1 MTNIWEV
8 TTVTDI
14 VKILKS
20 NPKKFVILGLSLSN
34 APKSEH
40 KTIKKFLKDKAK
52 LYPNMTFLFFKVE
65 STDLGKISLL
75 DSNVD
80 TYPWV
85 YHVYDYNN
93 IFIKVNNANEETIY
107 KSFEAGEQYYKKD
120 LEDFLDNNSNNNN
133 NNNNNKKTNSG
144 ENKTEDKTEDIDQD
158 AWKQQQ
164 MMIEK
169 LLTFQNK
176 AKKYNL
182 ELLEDIK
189 QRKKE
194 EDKIRREK

>member
-8 TTVTDI
+8 TTVSDI
-14 VKILKS
+14 VKILKL
-20 NPKKFVILGLSLSN
+20 NPKKFVILGLSLVS
-34 APKSEH
+34 APKLEY
-40 KTIKKFLKDKAK
+40 KMIKKFLKEKAK
-52 LYPNMTFLFFKVE
+52 IYPNIIFLFFKVE
-65 STDLGKISLL
+65 KNDLGKISLL

-80 TYPWV
+80 TYPWI

-107 KSFEAGEQYYKKD
+107 KSFEAGEEYYKKD
-120 LEDFLDNNSNNNN
+120 LEEFMDNSN
-133 NNNNNKKTNSG
+133 KLTTKQV
-144 ENKTEDKTEDIDQD
+144 EDIDQD

-164 MMIEK
+164 IMIEK

-194 EDKIRREK
+194 EEKIKGTTLKNKKA

>member
-8 TTVTDI
+8 TTVSDI

-20 NPKKFVILGLSLSN
+20 NPKKFVILGFSLVS
-34 APKSEH
+34 APKTEH
-40 KTIKKFLKDKAK
+40 KLIKKFLKDKAK

-65 STDLGKISLL
+65 KNDLGKISLL

-80 TYPWV
+80 SYPWI

-120 LEDFLDNNSNNNN
+120 LEEYLDNNTV
-133 NNNNNKKTNSG
+133 NNKTSNQTEDKTSTKG
-144 ENKTEDKTEDIDQD
+144 ENKTDDIDKN
-158 AWKQQQ
+158 AWEQQQ

-194 EDKIRREK
+194 EEKIRREK

>member
-8 TTVTDI
+8 TTVSDI

-20 NPKKFVILGLSLSN
+20 NPKKFVILGLSLANS
-34 APKSEH
+34 PKQEH
-40 KTIKKFLKDKAK
+40 KLIKKFLKDKAK
-52 LYPNMTFLFFKVE
+52 IYPNMTFLFFKVE
-65 STDLGKISLL
+65 KNDLGKISLL

-120 LEDFLDNNSNNNN
+120 LEEYMDN
-133 NNNNNKKTNSG
+133 KI
-144 ENKTEDKTEDIDQD
+144 ENKTEQMQNKTEDIDKN
-158 AWKQQQ
+158 AWEQQQ

-194 EDKIRREK
+194 EEKIRREK

>member
-8 TTVTDI
+8 TTVSDI

-20 NPKKFVILGLSLSN
+20 KPKKFVILGLSLAS
-34 APKSEH
+34 AQKSEH
-40 KTIKKFLKDKAK
+40 KLIKKFLKDKAK
-52 LYPNMTFLFFKVE
+52 LYPNITFLFYKVE
-65 STDLGKISLL
+65 SNDLGKISLL

-80 TYPWV
+80 TYPWI

-120 LEDFLDNNSNNNN
+120 LEEFVDNNSNKVPNQTEDN
-133 NNNNNKKTNSG
+133 TS
-144 ENKTEDKTEDIDQD
+144 NKTVNNTIEIDQD

-194 EDKIRREK
+194 EQKIRK

>member
-8 TTVTDI
+8 TTVSDI

-20 NPKKFVILGLSLSN
+20 NPKKFVILGLSLSS
-34 APKSEH
+34 ALKTEH
-40 KTIKKFLKDKAK
+40 KIIKKFLKDKAK
-52 LYPNMTFLFFKVE
+52 LYPNITFLFFKVE
-65 STDLGKISLL
+65 KNDLGKISLL
-75 DSNVD
+75 DSNID
-80 TYPWV
+80 TYPWI
-85 YHVYDYNN
+85 YHVYDCSN

-107 KSFEAGEQYYKKD
+107 KSFDAGEQYYKKD
-120 LEDFLDNNSNNNN
+120 LEEYMNNNTVN
-133 NNNNNKKTNSG
+133 NTVNKSDNKI
-144 ENKTEDKTEDIDQD
+144 ENKTEDIDQD
-158 AWKQQQ
+158 AWKEQQL
-164 MMIEK
+164 MIEK

-194 EDKIRREK
+194 ENKIRK

>member
-1 MTNIWEV
+1 MTTISNNICIYNIIKLMTNIWEV
-8 TTVTDI
+8 TTVSDI

-20 NPKKFVILGLSLSN
+20 NPKKFVIIGLSLSN

-65 STDLGKISLL
+65 SNDLGKISLL

-80 TYPWV
+80 TYPWI

-120 LEDFLDNNSNNNN
+120 LEDFLDNN
-133 NNNNNKKTNSG
+133 NNNKTTNH
-144 ENKTEDKTEDIDQD
+144 TEDKTSTKGENNTEDIDQD

-169 LLTFQNK
+169 RQEPRNRELTW
-176 AKKYNL
+176 
-182 ELLEDIK
+182 
-189 QRKKE
+189 R
-194 EDKIRREK
+194 

>member
-8 TTVTDI
+8 TTVSDI

-20 NPKKFVILGLSLSN
+20 NPKKFVIVGLALAN
-34 APKSEH
+34 APKTEH
-40 KTIKKFLKDKAK
+40 KLIKKFLKDKAK
-52 LYPNMTFLFFKVE
+52 IYPNMTFLFFKVE
-65 STDLGKISLL
+65 SNDLGKISLL

-80 TYPWV
+80 TYPWI

-93 IFIKVNNANEETIY
+93 IFIKVNNANEQTIY
-107 KSFEAGEQYYKKD
+107 QSFEAGEQYYKKD
-120 LEDFLDNNSNNNN
+120 LEEYLANSNNKMENN
-133 NNNNNKKTNSG
+133 IEKNTD
-144 ENKTEDKTEDIDQD
+144 EIDQE

-194 EDKIRREK
+194 EEKIRKN

>member
-8 TTVTDI
+8 TTVSDI

-20 NPKKFVILGLSLSN
+20 NPKKFVIVGLALAN
-34 APKSEH
+34 APKTEH
-40 KTIKKFLKDKAK
+40 KLIKKFLKDKAK

-65 STDLGKISLL
+65 KNDLGKTSLL
-75 DSNVD
+75 NSDIDS
-80 TYPWV
+80 YPWV

-120 LEDFLDNNSNNNN
+120 LEDYLGNITVNNTDNQIQNKSSN
-133 NNNNNKKTNSG
+133 KVETKT
-144 ENKTEDKTEDIDQD
+144 DDIDKN
-158 AWKQQQ
+158 AWEQQQ

>member
-8 TTVTDI
+8 TTVSDI

-20 NPKKFVILGLSLSN
+20 NPKKFVILGLSLAS
-34 APKSEH
+34 APKTEH
-40 KTIKKFLKDKAK
+40 KTIKKFLKEKAK
-52 LYPNMTFLFFKVE
+52 LYPNMTFLFYKVE
-65 STDLGKISLL
+65 SNDLGKISLL

-80 TYPWV
+80 TYPWI
-85 YHVYDYNN
+85 YHVYDSNN

-120 LEDFLDNNSNNNN
+120 LDEYLDNNNTTNKSLQNENNTQ
-133 NNNNNKKTNSG
+133 KQS
-144 ENKTEDKTEDIDQD
+144 EDIDQD
-158 AWKQQQ
+158 AWKNQQ

-194 EDKIRREK
+194 EEKIRRDK

>member
-8 TTVTDI
+8 TTISDI

-34 APKSEH
+34 APKTEH

-65 STDLGKISLL
+65 SNDLGKISLL

-80 TYPWV
+80 TYPWI

-120 LEDFLDNNSNNNN
+120 LEEYLDNNSNKTSNQTED
-133 NNNNNKKTNSG
+133 KKTNQS
-144 ENKTEDKTEDIDQD
+144 ENNTEDIDKN
-158 AWKQQQ
+158 AWEQQQ

-194 EDKIRREK
+194 EEKIRRDK

>member
-8 TTVTDI
+8 TTVGDI
-14 VKILKS
+14 VKILKN
-20 NPKKFVILGLSLSN
+20 NPKKFVIVGLSLAS
-34 APKSEH
+34 AQKEEH
-40 KTIKKFLKDKAK
+40 KLIKKFLKEKAK
-52 LYPNMTFLFFKVE
+52 LYPNMTFLFYKVE
-65 STDLGKISLL
+65 KGDLGKISLL
-75 DSNVD
+75 DANVD

-120 LEDFLDNNSNNNN
+120 LEESNMNTTPN
-133 NNNNNKKTNSG
+133 TVT
-144 ENKTEDKTEDIDQD
+144 TETHEIDQD
-158 AWKQQQ
+158 AWKEQQL
-164 MMIEK
+164 MIEK

-194 EDKIRREK
+194 EEKIKREK

>member
-8 TTVTDI
+8 TTVGDI

-20 NPKKFVILGLSLSN
+20 NPKKFVIVGLSLVS
-34 APKSEH
+34 APKEEH
-40 KTIKKFLKDKAK
+40 KLIKKFLKEKAK
-52 LYPNMTFLFFKVE
+52 LYPNMTFLFYKVNT
-65 STDLGKISLL
+65 TDLGKISLI

-80 TYPWV
+80 TYPWI

-120 LEDFLDNNSNNNN
+120 LEELKGQQN
-133 NNNNNKKTNSG
+133 TNQP
-144 ENKTEDKTEDIDQD
+144 NTNQPNTNQQKDPQDIDQD
-158 AWKQQQ
+158 AWKEQQA
-164 MMIEK
+164 MIEK

-194 EDKIRREK
+194 EEKIRREK

>member
-8 TTVTDI
+8 TTVGDI

-20 NPKKFVILGLSLSN
+20 NPKKFVIVGLSLVS
-34 APKSEH
+34 APKEEH
-40 KTIKKFLKDKAK
+40 KLIKKFLKEKAK
-52 LYPNMTFLFFKVE
+52 LYPNMTFLFYKVNT
-65 STDLGKISLL
+65 TDLGKISLI

-80 TYPWV
+80 TYPWI

-120 LEDFLDNNSNNNN
+120 LEELKGQQN
-133 NNNNNKKTNSG
+133 TNQP
-144 ENKTEDKTEDIDQD
+144 NTNQPNTNQPNTNQQKDPQDIDQD
-158 AWKQQQ
+158 AWKEQQA
-164 MMIEK
+164 MIEK

-194 EDKIRREK
+194 EEKIRREK

>member
-14 VKILKS
+14 VKILKN
-20 NPKKFVILGLSLSN
+20 NPKKFVILGLSLAS
-34 APKSEH
+34 APKSEQ
-40 KTIKKFLKDKAK
+40 KLIKKFLKDKAK

-65 STDLGKISLL
+65 KNNLGKISLL
-75 DSNVD
+75 DADVD
-80 TYPWV
+80 TYPWI

-120 LEDFLDNNSNNNN
+120 LEEYNGNNRDNITES
-133 NNNNNKKTNSG
+133 
-144 ENKTEDKTEDIDQD
+144 KTEAKTEAKTDDIDQD

-164 MMIEK
+164 IMIEK

-176 AKKYNL
+176 GKKYNL

-194 EDKIRREK
+194 EEKIKRKN

>member
-8 TTVTDI
+8 TTVSDI

-20 NPKKFVILGLSLSN
+20 NPKKFVIIGLSLAN
-34 APKSEH
+34 APKTEH
-40 KTIKKFLKDKAK
+40 KLIKKFLKDKAK
-52 LYPNMTFLFFKVE
+52 IYPNMTFLFFKVE
-65 STDLGKISLL
+65 SNDLGKISLL

-80 TYPWV
+80 TYPWI

-120 LEDFLDNNSNNNN
+120 LEEYLDNN
-133 NNNNNKKTNSG
+133 TV
-144 ENKTEDKTEDIDQD
+144 NKTDNQMQNKTEDIDKN
-158 AWKQQQ
+158 AWEQQQ

-194 EDKIRREK
+194 EEKIRREK

>member
-8 TTVTDI
+8 TTVSDI

-20 NPKKFVILGLSLSN
+20 KPKKFVILGLSLTT
-34 APKSEH
+34 AHKYEH
-40 KTIKKFLKDKAK
+40 KLIKKFLKDKAK
-52 LYPNMTFLFFKVE
+52 LYPNITFLFYKVE
-65 STDLGKISLL
+65 SNDLGKISLL

-80 TYPWV
+80 TYPWI

-120 LEDFLDNNSNNNN
+120 LEEFLDNNSNKIPNQPEDN
-133 NNNNNKKTNSG
+133 TS
-144 ENKTEDKTEDIDQD
+144 NKTVNNTIEIDQD

-194 EDKIRREK
+194 EEKIRK